1 MIDAVRTSSPF
12 SEKGFE
18 IQKCLLYSNSG
29 GDPID
34 LIATNVLQELTII
47 ESVYDNKMFGELGLL
62 DTLNLAETVPLVG
75 NERVEIVYK
84 TSGDMFGPIK
94 LRGMVTSILG
104 KSRGS
109 AQSLEVSKLQ
119 FVSEVNFIN
128 RFMVI
133 ERSLNGTIS
142 KMAST
147 IFEQYF
153 KDNKDRF
160 FINADTKETHRFI
173 IPRWTP
179 LFTLEWLA
187 ARTFTNEETSFF
199 VFYED
204 VDGHH
209 FRDVLSEFDK
219 EPKYVYRVEP
229 KNFLNLADTFGFM
242 TRVLSYSIPSHFD
255 RLDEFHKGMYGEV
268 IQVHDITTKKLNI
281 HEFDYMDN
289 FNQSSRKTLNPYPL
303 FPVTKTADLYT
314 KVGRSVLKNLIPTQT
329 QRTNQIKDNDQYQR
343 YYLSRKSLNR
353 QLVANQ
359 ISLEV
364 PGNSSLR
371 LLDVIGFEIPKIGY
385 KQEEQSDY
393 LDPHLSGNYIITSL
407 RHTLNMK
414 QGYTTYVDMSK
425 ESLIQPIPSEI
436 VGNKIKQ

>member
-1 MIDAVRTSSPF
+1 MDNSVRVSSPF

-34 LIATNVLQELTII
+34 LIGTNALQELTIV
-47 ESVYDNKMFGELGLL
+47 ESVYDNKLYGELALL
-62 DTLNLAETVPLVG
+62 DTLNLAETIPLVG

-84 TSGDMFGPIK
+84 TSGDMFGPITI
-94 LRGMVTSILG
+94 RGMITSVMG

-109 AQSLEVSKLQ
+109 GQSLEVSKLQ
-119 FVSEVNFIN
+119 FVSEVNFLN
-128 RFMVI
+128 RFVLVDH
-133 ERSLNGTIS
+133 SLNGTIT

-153 KDNKDRF
+153 RENKDRF
-160 FINADTKETHRFI
+160 FINQDTKETHRFI

-179 LFTLEWLA
+179 LFTIEWLA
-187 ARTFTNEETSFF
+187 ARAFTDEDESLF

-209 FRDVLSEFDK
+209 FRDVLGEFEKD
-219 EPKYVYRVEP
+219 PKYVYRVEP
-229 KNFLNLADTFGFM
+229 KNFFNLGDAFGFL

-255 RLDEFHKGMYGEV
+255 RLDEFHKGMYGE
-268 IQVHDITTKKLNI
+268 IAQVHDITTKRLDVHQFN
-281 HEFDYMDN
+281 YMDN
-289 FNQSSRKTLNPYPL
+289 FNQPSRKTLNPYPL
-303 FPVTKTADLYT
+303 FPVNKTADLYT
-314 KVGRSVLKNLIPTQT
+314 KVGANALRNLLPTQT

-359 ISLEV
+359 VSLTV

-385 KQEEQSDY
+385 KQEDQGEY
-393 LDPHLSGNYIITSL
+393 LDTHMSGNYIITSL
-407 RHTLNMK
+407 RHTLNIRE
-414 QGYTTYVDMSK
+414 GYTTYVDMSK
-425 ESLIQPIPSEI
+425 ESLIQAIPSEI
-436 VGNKIKQ
+436 VGTKIK